1 MLVSSFVMALYL
13 SASLSGNPDE
23 AGLCPGI
30 EKALDPNGDGFF
42 EEGSNVEA
50 MKAAEACAQAGDAR
64 AHASLAY
71 MHRRTG
77 DAAKAAQAIGLA
89 FTPGQDEAA
98 GRRILCLLET
108 DAKREAAAIAA
119 CDRAI
124 ALRPDWAMAYNSR
137 AFIERNA
144 GRNAEAIKY
153 YRMALARSPQAAA
166 YQIGLAHALFGSGD
180 KTAALAAAEKAAG
193 AAPNAREAHQLVG
206 RFLVDLDRFPAAE
219 SALTRAIAIS
229 PTAVALKDR
238 GYARL
243 EQKKLDQAL
252 ADYEEAARLD
262 PKWADPHY
270 GMSLVY
276 RDKGDP
282 ARRIA
287 ALDRA
292 TELAPDWHQPYLSR
306 GLALEELGQL
316 RDAIVQ
322 YSKAADRDPAN
333 SAPWTNAASVAIR
346 IADYDM
352 AKTFAT
358 EAVKREPGSATA
370 QNNLAFAEY
379 HLGNKGAALDAYNR
393 SLASNPRSQPSLFW
407 RARTHSDLQQFDS
420 AIADYTTLVGVN
432 PNYGWAWV
440 NRGQLHRLKRDYVAA
455 WKDFDHILPGMAN
468 FSIVWLQWA
477 ETGTILGQPYAAMR
491 GRLDQNWGKGPASDG
506 KYFARAL
513 VEAGNP
519 KRSMNAIRSDLS
531 QAVSLAKDK
540 DMAMSWK
547 DAIERYAESTGVVF
561 QRRREIDQRKREKEE
576 SEKICQQY
584 AKRYGATPE
593 DIWFNYMDCMYGGE
607 F

>member
-1 MLVSSFVMALYL
+1 MLVSSFLVALYV
-13 SASLSGNPDE
+13 SAASPGGADE
-23 AGLCPGI
+23 AGVCTDV
-30 EKALDPNGDGFF
+30 ERALDPNGDGFF
-42 EEGSNVEA
+42 EEGSNIEA
-50 MKAAEACAQAGDAR
+50 MKAAEACARAGNAR

-77 DAAKAAQAIGLA
+77 DPAKAAQAIGIA

-98 GRRILCLLET
+98 GQRILCLLET
-108 DAKREAAAIAA
+108 DAKREASAIAA

-144 GRNAEAIKY
+144 GRNAEAAKY
-153 YRMALARSPQAAA
+153 YRMALARSPLAGS
-166 YQIGLAHALFGSGD
+166 YQIGLANTLFAAGD
-180 KTAALAAAEKAAG
+180 KAAALAAAEKAAR
-193 AAPNAREAHQLVG
+193 AAPDAREGHQLAG
-206 RFLVDLDRFPAAE
+206 RFLVDLDRFPEAE
-219 SALTRAIAIS
+219 AALTRAISIS
-229 PTAVALKDR
+229 PTAAALKDR

-270 GMSLVY
+270 GMALVY

-292 TELAPDWHQPYLSR
+292 TELAPNWHSPYLSR

-316 RDAIVQ
+316 REAIVQ
-322 YSKAADRDPAN
+322 YGKAADLDPAN

-346 IADYDM
+346 IADYNM

-440 NRGQLHRLKRDYVAA
+440 NRGQLYRLRRDYPAA
-455 WKDFDHILPGMAN
+455 WNDFDHILPGMAN

-477 ETGTILGQPYAAMR
+477 ETGAITGQSYPAMR
-491 GRLDQNWGKGPASDG
+491 AKLDQNWNKGPASDG

-519 KRSMNAIRSDLS
+519 NRSMNAIRSDLA
-531 QAVSLAKDK
+531 QAVALAKDK
-540 DMAMSWK
+540 DMAANWK
-547 DAIERYAESTGVVF
+547 DAIERYAESAGVVF
-561 QRRREIDQRKREKEE
+561 QRRREIDQRNREREE
-576 SEKICQQY
+576 SQKICEQY
-584 AKRYGATPE
+584 AKQYGATPE
-593 DIWFNYMDCMYGGE
+593 DIWFNYMDCMYDGGV
-607 F
+607 